1 MLTPRS
7 VKSQAVDKT
16 GYSRRTTRRA
26 SNFIL
31 KSSAVPLL
39 HGPFATA
46 MAASISFLAKPG
58 IGSPA
63 DTAALTATDFGTQFG
78 LLPREKIEL
87 MVRRK
92 MIQALEEIEESQ
104 YQPASLDLRLGSR
117 AYRVRAS
124 FLPGQHRRVEDLLR
138 ALESDGEPISLEGNG
153 AVLERGSVHVIPL
166 IEHINLPKDIFGIAN
181 PKSSSGRI
189 DIFTRLT
196 TDNGEVFDRVPRG
209 YQGRLYAEI
218 SPRSFSVRVRKGSK
232 LNQIRFRRLNSQ
244 QLERAEFGLDEK
256 EIRERHKGM
265 ALIDHD
271 LEWRRGGLV
280 LRAGLSGGPGGV
292 IGYRAQKH
300 TGVLDVDKVGYR
312 AADYWEPICARPD
325 KRLIL
330 DPDEFYIL
338 ASRERLQIP
347 PDLAAEMVPIDPAM
361 GEFRVHYAGFFDP
374 GFGAG
379 ANGRPSA
386 RAVLEVRSYE
396 VPFFLE
402 DGQVIGRLV
411 FEKMAEPPRI
421 LYGAASASNYQGQD
435 LKLSKHF
442 RME

>member
-1 MLTPRS
+1 MRFGLPS
-7 VKSQAVDKT
+7 LFPKSDAGSDHD
-16 GYSRRTTRRA
+16 A
-26 SNFIL
+26 SLF
-31 KSSAVPLL
+31 
-39 HGPFATA
+39 TA
-46 MAASISFLAKPG
+46 N
-58 IGSPA
+58 
-63 DTAALTATDFGTQFG
+63 DFGTRFG

-92 MIQALEEIEESQ
+92 MILGLDEIEAAQ
-104 YQPASLDLRLGSR
+104 FQPASLDLRLGAR

-124 FLPGQHRRVEDLLR
+124 FLPGGSHSVQERLD
-138 ALESDGEPISLEGNG
+138 ALVSADDAISLEGKG
-153 AVLERGSVHVIPL
+153 AVLERGCVYVIPL
-166 IEHINLPKDIFGIAN
+166 LEHLELPKDICGIAN
-181 PKSSSGRI
+181 PKSSTGRL
-189 DIFTRLT
+189 DLFTRLT
-196 TDNGEVFDRVPRG
+196 TDRSEVFDSVIRG
-209 YQGRLYAEI
+209 YEGPLYAEV
-218 SPRSFSVRVRKGSK
+218 SPRSFSVKVRKGTK

-244 QLERAEFGLDEK
+244 QLERSDFGLEEK
-256 EIRERHKGM
+256 ELRGRH
-265 ALIDHD
+265 AVTPLVDRD
-271 LEWRRGGLV
+271 LEFRSNGLV
-280 LRAGLSGGPGGV
+280 LRVGLGAEPIDGI

-300 TGVLDVDKVGYR
+300 ADSLDVNRVGDYR
-312 AADYWEPICARPD
+312 IEDYWEPIRARPD
-325 KRLIL
+325 RRLIL

-379 ANGRPSA
+379 PEGRPSA

-411 FEKMAEPPRI
+411 FEKMAEPPRV
-421 LYGAASASNYQGQD
+421 LYGEGEGSNYQGQG

-442 RME
+442 RMP

>member
-1 MLTPRS
+1 MRFGLPSLFPKPDR
-7 VKSQAVDKT
+7 D
-16 GYSRRTTRRA
+16 RA
-26 SNFIL
+26 GD
-31 KSSAVPLL
+31 APL
-39 HGPFATA
+39 FTA
-46 MAASISFLAKPG
+46 Q
-58 IGSPA
+58 
-63 DTAALTATDFGTQFG
+63 DFGTQFG

-92 MIQALEEIEESQ
+92 MIRGVEEIEEAQ
-104 YQPASLDLRLGSR
+104 LQPASLDLRLGAR

-124 FLPGQHRRVEDLLR
+124 FLPGRTQTVEARLDTLVG
-138 ALESDGEPISLEGNG
+138 ADDAISLEGRG
-153 AVLERGSVHVIPL
+153 AVLERGCVYIIPL
-166 IEHINLPKDIFGIAN
+166 LEHLDLPESICGIAN
-181 PKSSSGRI
+181 PKSSTGRL

-196 TDNGEVFDRVPRG
+196 TDGSDVFDRVARG
-209 YQGRLYAEI
+209 YQGPLYAEVA
-218 SPRSFSVRVRKGSK
+218 PRSFSVRVQKGAK
-232 LNQIRFRRLNSQ
+232 LNQLRFRRLNSQ
-244 QLERAEFGLDEK
+244 QLERTDFGLDEK
-256 EIRERHKGM
+256 ELRSRHE
-265 ALIDHD
+265 AVPLVDRD
-271 LEWRRGGLV
+271 VELRNNGLV
-280 LRAGLSGGPGGV
+280 LRVGLGAEPIDGI

-300 TGVLDVDKVGYR
+300 ADILDVNRVGAYR
-312 AADYWEPICARPD
+312 MGDYWEPIHARPD

-338 ASRERLQIP
+338 ASREKLQIP

-379 ANGRPSA
+379 PDGRPSA

-402 DGQVIGRLV
+402 DGQIIGRLV
-411 FEKMAEPPRI
+411 FEKMSEPPKV
-421 LYGAASASNYQGQD
+421 LYGADDRSNYQGQG